1 MKIPVW
7 VVKLTIAG
15 FIGGIMGVCGY
26 TINQWQY
33 WIITISA
40 IFAMYHY
47 VDRWY
52 LHHKN
57 KTKGNNEKEK
67 M

>member
-1 MKIPVW
+1 MKIPVL
-7 VVKLTIAG
+7 VVKLITAG

-33 WIITISA
+33 WIIMIPA
-40 IFAMYHY
+40 IFVMYHY
-47 VDRWY
+47 VDMWY

-57 KTKGNNEKEK
+57 KGNSNEKEK
-67 M
+67 I